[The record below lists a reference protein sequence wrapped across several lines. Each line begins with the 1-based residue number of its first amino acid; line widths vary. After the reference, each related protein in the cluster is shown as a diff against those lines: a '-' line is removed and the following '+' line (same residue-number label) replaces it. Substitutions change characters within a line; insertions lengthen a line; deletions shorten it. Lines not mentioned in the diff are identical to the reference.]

1 MTTFKNTLEFAR
13 ELDAKDPLK
22 DFRKKFHLPTFTK
35 NEVVYFT
42 GNSLGLQPKSVEKYI
57 KEELNAWA
65 KYGVEGHFLAEKPWF
80 SYHEF
85 LTEKAAKI
93 DLGTRFR

>member
-1 MTTFKNTLEFAR
+1 MTQFENSQNFAQDLDKN
-13 ELDAKDPLK
+13 DPLRSFREK
-22 DFRKKFHLPTFTK
+22 FFFPDFTE

-42 GNSLGLQPKSVEKYI
+42 GNSLGLQPKSTGDYI
-57 KEELNAWA
+57 KEELEAWA
-65 KYGVEGHFLAEKPWF
+65 KYGVEGHFLAKKPWF

-93 DLGTRFR
+93 VGRFT